1 MLRYQVT
8 IMTRKEKIIKAPYRV
23 LFSCLWL
30 ALLAGGPIQNAA
42 AGQEKEEMRL
52 QEPVLDDEALGR
64 WRGGFI
70 DKDGFMVSFGLDEV
84 VNIDG
89 LVTPRTVLKIP
100 KMDMA
105 QMEIFGQQNNSAES
119 APPTFT
125 STQTSSSAYD
135 NKDAQSAVQDS
146 MGGDLS
152 ALVIQNSVD
161 NKIIEHIRTM
171 DIDIS
176 GYSTLK
182 NTRINATIKAGL
194 IESLR

>member
-8 IMTRKEKIIKAPYRV
+8 IMTRKGKIIKAPYRV
-23 LFSCLWL
+23 LFGCLWL
-30 ALLAGGPIQNAA
+30 ALLAGIPIQNAA
-42 AGQEKEEMRL
+42 AEQEREEVRL
-52 QEPVLDDEALGR
+52 QEPVLGDEALGR

-70 DKDGFMVSFGLDEV
+70 DKNGFMVSFGLEDV
-84 VNIDG
+84 VKIDG
-89 LVTPRTVLKIP
+89 IVTTRTVLEIP
-100 KMDMA
+100 KMGMA
-105 QMEIFGQQNNSAES
+105 QME
-119 APPTFT
+119 
-125 STQTSSSAYD
+125 SSAYE
-135 NKDAQSAVQDS
+135 NAVRDS

-176 GYSTLK
+176 GYSPLK
-182 NTRINATIKAGL
+182 NTRINSTIKASL